1 MGKFIVWSLFIILF
15 FLHQDFWWWNES
27 QLIFG
32 FMPIGLAYHAAF
44 QLLVLAL
51 VAALA
56 IRYAWPHDLEEFA
69 GE

>member
-44 QLLVLAL
+44 SIACAGLG
-51 VAALA
+51 ALA